1 MAVATVAPGA
11 DASVAAHLAA
21 GALATGAA
29 GVGDAAGVGGAA
41 ALGGEEPAWEPHVDM
56 EPGEARQTRARTGE
70 SLKSLESR
78 ARSST

>member
-29 GVGDAAGVGGAA
+29 GVGGAA

-56 EPGEARQTRARTGE
+56 EPGSARQTRARTGE